1 MVWRAEIEE
10 QRTKSSAFTP
20 CFVRGGPAGM
30 AGQPV
35 LGSALQGWVLGRW
48 QQAGLAGQVGQVGHI
63 SRLAG
68 LARQV
73 GQGSG
78 VGAAGAWLGFARLGP
93 RQVGQVG
100 HVGRLAGFQAGAVR
114 AGGVGRQAGLAGRLA
129 WLGRLAGLAGQF
141 GQAGAAGGAGARLGF
156 AGLGPRQA
164 GRIGQVGLAW
174 LCWAGSEAGGAVRG
188 GWAWLGFAELGPRQ
202 VRMGRLGRWS
212 RSVGKGRADWLVLQN
227 ELEFDQIALLVTSSY
242 YEDIEGDE
250 GTALG
255 SWRAFAL
262 RGSRINIGVTEG
274 RLRFCYIGATVTRI
288 EILILAIDRGGIR
301 LGVIG
306 LAVAAA
312 QVKQTLD
319 PSTKTLANLGAFDRR
334 VYSIDWV
341 GVDGIKWFDDEPDG
355 PGSADSAKDGLKRL
369 LSLEDSGGVVIV
381 INIKGDRGGRY
392 IRREPSAEE
401 ELSPAGFGRW
411 AGKISQEVSQ
421 MGLGAIPGWRV
432 AGDDDE
438 TPPAFSIHPDYLPDF
453 IDPYKVLGVKREAT
467 DREIKSAHR
476 RLSKKWHPDKN
487 PNNPKANEKNAQSK
501 IGTVRKSE
509 DPIGS
514 KDKGLISRG
523 QTGASTTT
531 TTSNEQNKAF
541 SKKEESKNRL
551 AMLLTSFKR
560 FNSGAICLISLGNSL
575 VVVVVLNRDLV
586 NKKISVVAGVSESFN
601 TSSVLGFFQQMQMQC
616 EECHGHGKTI
626 KHSCPKC
633 SGHQTVDHVNSLT
646 LDLDRGSPDG
656 YDELFEGKGDEGPK
670 IDAGDVVLRIKIC
683 RHEGG
688 WKPLLA

>member
-10 QRTKSSAFTP
+10 YRTKSSALTP
-20 CFVRGGPAGM
+20 CF
-30 AGQPV
+30 
-35 LGSALQGWVLGRW
+35 ALTPCWVLGRW
-48 QQAGLAGQVGQVGHI
+48 ESGVGRQAGQR

-78 VGAAGAWLGFARLGP
+78 VDRGSWGLAWLCWAESEAGGAVGAARAWLGFAGLGP

-100 HVGRLAGFQAGAVR
+100 HVGRLAGFVGAGR
-114 AGGVGRQAGLAGRLA
+114 SSSRPGQSGQVGLEGRLA
-129 WLGRLAGLAGQF
+129 WLGRARLGFAGLGPRQVAAGGAGAWLGFAGLGPRQVAGRAGQPGLGLALLGWVLGRWQAGQGRGLGFAGLGPRQAAVRAEGYAGAAGAQLGFAGLGLRQAAAGQWGRQGQPGLGLALLGWVLGRWQARLGFAGLGPRQVAAGWLGWADGAGRTPGQMGQVGHVGRLAGLAGQF
-141 GQAGAAGGAGARLGF
+141 GQVGAAGGAGARLGF
-156 AGLGPRQA
+156 AGLGPRQ
-164 GRIGQVGLAW
+164 GR
-174 LCWAGSEAGGAVRG
+174 
-188 GWAWLGFAELGPRQ
+188 WAWLGFAELGPRQ

-262 RGSRINIGVTEG
+262 RGSRINVGVTEG

-288 EILILAIDRGGIR
+288 EILISAIYRGGIR

-319 PSTKTLANLGAFDRR
+319 PSTKTLAN
-334 VYSIDWV
+334 
-341 GVDGIKWFDDEPDG
+341 VDGIKWFDDELDG

-369 LSLEDSGGVVIV
+369 LSHEDSGGSIG
-381 INIKGDRGGRY
+381 IKGDRGGRY

-432 AGDDDE
+432 AGNDDE
-438 TPPAFSIHPDYLPDF
+438 TPPAFSPNLSLTSIR
-453 IDPYKVLGVKREAT
+453 VL
-467 DREIKSAHR
+467 S
-476 RLSKKWHPDKN
+476 
-487 PNNPKANEKNAQSK
+487 NNPGDV
-501 IGTVRKSE
+501 IGVQ
-509 DPIGS
+509 PI
-514 KDKGLISRG
+514 
-523 QTGASTTT
+523 
-531 TTSNEQNKAF
+531 
-541 SKKEESKNRL
+541 
-551 AMLLTSFKR
+551 
-560 FNSGAICLISLGNSL
+560 
-575 VVVVVLNRDLV
+575 LNRQTDL
-586 NKKISVVAGVSESFN
+586 
-601 TSSVLGFFQQMQMQC
+601 
-616 EECHGHGKTI
+616 
-626 KHSCPKC
+626 
-633 SGHQTVDHVNSLT
+633 
-646 LDLDRGSPDG
+646 
-656 YDELFEGKGDEGPK
+656 
-670 IDAGDVVLRIKIC
+670 
-683 RHEGG
+683 
-688 WKPLLA
+688 